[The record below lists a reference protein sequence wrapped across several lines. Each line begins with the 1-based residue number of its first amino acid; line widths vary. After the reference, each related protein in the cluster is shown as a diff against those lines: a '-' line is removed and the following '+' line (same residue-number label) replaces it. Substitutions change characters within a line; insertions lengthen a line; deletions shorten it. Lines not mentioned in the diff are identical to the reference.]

1 MRVLTSTS
9 ARWPVLLAMLWW
21 ALAPVGSAQ
30 AQQASAAGYPNKPIR
45 IVVGFPPGNTLDIIS
60 RVIGE
65 HLRVKLGQPVLVE
78 NKPGANGVLGVTEVA
93 RAPADG
99 YTLLATNS
107 SSMVVNPQLYKK
119 LTYQTA
125 DLAPLTMVVAAPMIL
140 TVNPAN
146 ERVAS
151 VNTLAD
157 LVALA
162 KARPGVLTYSSG
174 GPGNLA
180 HLGMTM
186 INNRAGIQTN
196 HVPYKGSTAAQQATL
211 AKEVDAQLD
220 TPLAIPLIK
229 QGRLKPLAVT
239 GAKRLPDLPQVP
251 TVAEAG
257 IAGVEFNF
265 WLGLFAPAQTP
276 PAILQ
281 ALYEAIRS
289 IRDNPDAMRVLAAQG
304 GVELT
309 DPTTFA
315 ARIRSEYALWGEV
328 IKRENIQLD

>member
-1 MRVLTSTS
+1 MSVLTVK
-9 ARWPVLLAMLWW
+9 PVRRRTVLAMLGM
-21 ALAPVGSAQ
+21 AVAPAAAAQ
-30 AQQASAAGYPNKPIR
+30 SQTYPNKPIR
-45 IVVGFPPGNTLDIIS
+45 IVVGFPPGNTLDTIS

-93 RAPADG
+93 RASPDG

-119 LTYQTA
+119 LGYQTS
-125 DLAPLTMVVAAPMIL
+125 DLAPLSMVVAAPMIL

-162 KARPGVLTYSSG
+162 KARPGQLAYASG
-174 GPGNLA
+174 GLGNLA

-220 TPLAIPLIK
+220 TPLALPLIK
-229 QGRLKPLAVT
+229 QGRLKALAVT
-239 GAKRLPDLPQVP
+239 GAKRLPELPDVP
-251 TVAEAG
+251 TFAEAG
-257 IAGVEFNF
+257 IRGVEFNF

-281 ALYEAIRS
+281 VLYEAINS
-289 IRDNPDAMRVLAAQG
+289 VRDNPDAMRVLAAQG

-309 DPTTFA
+309 DPSTFA
-315 ARIRSEYALWGEV
+315 ARIRNEYTLWGDV

>member
-1 MRVLTSTS
+1 MS
-9 ARWPVLLAMLWW
+9 AFTVKLFQRRVLLAMLVLFGI
-21 ALAPVGSAQ
+21 AISPASNAQ
-30 AQQASAAGYPNKPIR
+30 APTYPNKPIR
-45 IVVGFPPGNTLDIIS
+45 IVVGFPPGNTLDTIS

-65 HLRVKLGQPVLVE
+65 HLRVKLGQPVIVE

-93 RAPADG
+93 RASPDG

-107 SSMVVNPQLYKK
+107 SSMVVNPQLYRK
-119 LTYQTA
+119 LGYQSS

-146 ERVAS
+146 ERVAM
-151 VNTLAD
+151 VNTVAD

-162 KARPGVLTYSSG
+162 KARPGELAYASG
-174 GPGNLA
+174 GLGNLA

-186 INNRAGIQTN
+186 INNRAGILTN

-220 TPLAIPLIK
+220 TPLALPLIK
-229 QGRLKPLAVT
+229 QGRLRALAVT
-239 GAKRLPDLPQVP
+239 GAKRLPELPEVP
-251 TVAEAG
+251 TLAEAG
-257 IAGVEFNF
+257 IRGVEFNF

-276 PAILQ
+276 AAILQ
-281 ALYEAIRS
+281 LLYEAINSVRE
-289 IRDNPDAMRVLAAQG
+289 NPDAMRVLAAQG
-304 GVELT
+304 GVELA
-309 DPTTFA
+309 DPSTFA
-315 ARIRSEYALWGEV
+315 ARIRSVYTLWGDV